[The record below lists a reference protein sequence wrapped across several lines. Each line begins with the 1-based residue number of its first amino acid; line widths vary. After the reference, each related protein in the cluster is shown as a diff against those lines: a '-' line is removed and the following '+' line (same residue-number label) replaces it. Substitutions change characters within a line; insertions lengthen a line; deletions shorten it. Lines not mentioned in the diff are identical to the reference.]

1 MTTIPTTGERM
12 NKFYAVI
19 LLMILGA
26 QPTLADRNDGAYAYL
41 QGDYETAYNTM
52 ISLAKTSDDKIAQYY
67 LGVMYMKGQGVEQD
81 YEKAG
86 EWFRKASEQGLA
98 AAIYKL
104 AGFYTE
110 GKGVPKDLEFAYVW
124 YSVGAVHKHK
134 KSMNMI
140 EKAKSRLS
148 SEELASAN
156 QLIAE
161 YVEKY
166 GPKDESKGKTIGTN
180 PTTAKN

>member
-1 MTTIPTTGERM
+1 M

-19 LLMILGA
+19 LLMLLGTQA
-26 QPTLADRNDGAYAYL
+26 VLADRNDGAYAYL

-52 ISLAKTSDDKIAQYY
+52 ISLANTSDDKIAQYY

-98 AAIYKL
+98 VAMYKL
-104 AGFYTE
+104 AGLYTE
-110 GKGVPKDLEFAYVW
+110 GNGVPKDLEFAYVW
-124 YSVGAVHKHK
+124 YSVGAVQKHQ
-134 KSMNMI
+134 KSINMI

-148 SEELASAN
+148 GEELTSAN

-166 GPKDESKGKTIGTN
+166 VPKDETEGKTKGVD
-180 PTTAKN
+180 PTTAKK